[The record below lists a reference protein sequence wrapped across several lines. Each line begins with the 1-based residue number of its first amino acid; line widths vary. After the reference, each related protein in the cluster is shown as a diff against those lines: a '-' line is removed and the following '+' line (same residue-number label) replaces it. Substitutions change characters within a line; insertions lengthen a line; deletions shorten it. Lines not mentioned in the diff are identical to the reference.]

1 MPSALSSSPPVLPIP
16 RQPSPLSFSSV
27 SIQEPPS
34 PPASSSSHI
43 VSGVSLSSSP
53 ASSRALHS
61 ATSGPSQPNLTTR
74 RLSQQI
80 SPAARTSAHPRI
92 DGLPIEP
99 LPDSL
104 LLRSTFNA
112 LDHSAATL
120 KRLSKAVLSATSTY
134 LALLEQVEKAE
145 EDVFAQLGELGRWL
159 ESGYG
164 VSGGSVWDDERGIRQ
179 VRKDARRREREE
191 MEIMVEHGVRA
202 VKGELKRNGLASGG
216 AQARFE
222 VGITP
227 RTQVKSASLIRSTER
242 SSSTPR
248 RPSTS
253 LRRRMPRQAR
263 QTRHIPNR
271 QVCRRRHRPLATW
284 HKRPVWPSSTS
295 PGTRITRR
303 CSTPYRPRRSP
314 VWICL

>member
-1 MPSALSSSPPVLPIP
+1 MPTALSSSPPVLPIP

-43 VSGVSLSSSP
+43 ISGVSLSSSP

-61 ATSGPSQPNLTTR
+61 AVSGPSLPSSTER
-74 RLSQQI
+74 HPSQKL
-80 SPAARTSAHPRI
+80 PPVHFKI

-159 ESGYG
+159 EAGYG
-164 VSGGSVWDDERGIRQ
+164 VSGGSVWDDEKGLRQ

-202 VKGELKRNGLASGG
+202 VKGELKRNGLAGG
-216 AQARFE
+216 TAHTRFE
-222 VGITP
+222 VRAAG
-227 RTQVKSASLIRSTER
+227 
-242 SSSTPR
+242 
-248 RPSTS
+248 
-253 LRRRMPRQAR
+253 
-263 QTRHIPNR
+263 
-271 QVCRRRHRPLATW
+271 
-284 HKRPVWPSSTS
+284 
-295 PGTRITRR
+295 
-303 CSTPYRPRRSP
+303 
-314 VWICL
+314 